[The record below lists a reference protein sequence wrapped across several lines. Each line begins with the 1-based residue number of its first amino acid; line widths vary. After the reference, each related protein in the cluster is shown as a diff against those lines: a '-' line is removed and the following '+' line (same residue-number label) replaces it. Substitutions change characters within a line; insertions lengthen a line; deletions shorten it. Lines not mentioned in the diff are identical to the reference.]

1 MTRKCI
7 TCGRSCS
14 QMLKSDNYAFCCL
27 CLPKQYY
34 TKPQK
39 EWICEACLKRQSNRK
54 RHTTNRLASK
64 GRIICHLERY
74 YDLSKRANY
83 APDLVRK
90 IENITPLQGEILDDL
105 IEAGFK
111 TSVSIE
117 PFLSDP
123 LPTIEMVILLVTDTI
138 WIGPMSNPLPELKEL
153 YTYKSLSE
161 IYNRLTHHPAAS
173 IIRLKNSY
181 RKKLGIKEDEK
192 R

>member
-1 MTRKCI
+1 MKRKCI

-54 RHTTNRLASK
+54 RHTTNTLTSK

-83 APDLVRK
+83 APALLEK
-90 IENITPLQGEILDDL
+90 IKLMGPSNGEILDDL
-105 IEAGFK
+105 IEAGCEVIIGQAMSSHLVYGRSK
-111 TSVSIE
+111 KNTIIVPTLVINLE
-117 PFLSDP
+117 KVYLVDIPLS
-123 LPTIEMVILLVTDTI
+123 
-138 WIGPMSNPLPELKEL
+138 SNPRN
-153 YTYKSLSE
+153 YKPRNKAQVFYEMLE
-161 IYNRLTHHPAAS
+161 DHIT
-173 IIRLKNSY
+173 
-181 RKKLGIKEDEK
+181 LGGVSQ
-192 R
+192 